1 MEKWV
6 FCGTPTS
13 FKFAEEGQ
21 YSGKLICP
29 KCQSENPY
37 TNLNIGCAADND
49 CSIKIKKNN
58 ATY

>member
-1 MEKWV
+1 MEKCD

-13 FKFAEEGQ
+13 FKFGGEGQ
-21 YSGKLICP
+21 YNGKFIYH
-29 KCQSENPY
+29 KCQSENSY
-37 TNLNIGCAADND
+37 TNLNTGCAADND